1 MESRMK
7 RKKRIQKVGKAI
19 ETMIVRCE
27 YLREER
33 DKSKCPECCMNTY
46 MEKQLA
52 YIDGSLKNIQA
63 ELTRIRKAE
72 IEHEM
77 VFVEV
82 EPGKYKLFD
91 FMTGAMREIQ
101 TLSVDELHDYINRRA
116 GFKIY

>member
-1 MESRMK
+1 MKSRMK
-7 RKKRIQKVGKAI
+7 RKNRIQKVGKAM

-27 YLREER
+27 YLKDEK
-33 DKSKCPECCMNTY
+33 DKVKKPECCMNTY

-52 YIDGSLKNIQA
+52 YIEGNLKNIQA
-63 ELTRIRKAE
+63 EIMRIRKAE

-91 FMTGAMREIQ
+91 FMTGILREVQ
-101 TLSVDELHDYINRRA
+101 TLSMDELHDYINRRA
-116 GFKIY
+116 GYKIY